1 MKRVVGVV
9 AGVAAL
15 VAGLAVPG
23 GAAASG
29 GAASGGA
36 AAQGRAPWSAAS
48 WSGTS
53 PWHPAM
59 SRRRPWGPP
68 QRPLEW
74 RPCPAEGS
82 SQDVSQGDT
91 SSGGLPGSAVPRRT
105 RQEPTKECATLDVP
119 LDYSEP
125 YGQRI
130 SLALNR
136 IRGTVSRDAN
146 HLGVLLVNPGGP
158 GGEGLSLAG
167 YVAARLPADV
177 AARFDVV
184 GFAPR
189 GVAPSRPALS
199 CADPAR
205 FFAAPRPDNVPRG
218 DADEQVLAGRAQQ
231 YAEGC
236 GNRWAWFLPYLTSE
250 NNARDMDAIRA
261 ALGEDKISYLGYS
274 YGTYLGAVYA
284 TLFPRRVRRL
294 VLDSV
299 VDPEGV
305 WYGANIAQDRS
316 FDRRHRDLLAWLAA
330 HDDVYRLGASEAAV
344 SYAWYAMR
352 ARLRDRPAGGL
363 VGPSELD
370 DVFSN
375 GAYTDRL
382 WPYLGAAFS
391 AYVHRGDPSILVR
404 LFHSEAEIDA
414 EKENAYAVYLGV
426 ECRDAPWPRSWARW
440 HDDTRR
446 LHAEAPFMAWPNAVY
461 NAPCAFWP
469 EKGGTPVKVAGT
481 AQLPPILLIQAQRDA
496 ATPYDGA
503 LRMRRRFPTA
513 RLVTSGG
520 GNHGVS
526 LAGNACVDRYLA
538 AYLRDAS
545 APPQR
550 RGARG
555 AGASCPADPPPRA
568 APVAVAPAAV
578 APANGAAAPG
588 AAAHESAVRR

>member
-23 GAAASG
+23 GAAAQGATPRERPWGEQG
-29 GAASGGA
+29 GEHRAGHGA
-36 AAQGRAPWSAAS
+36 EHRPDHRADHRADHWAGR
-48 WSGTS
+48 
-53 PWHPAM
+53 
-59 SRRRPWGPP
+59 WGPP

-74 RPCPAEGS
+74 RPCP
-82 SQDVSQGDT
+82 SQDALGET
-91 SSGGLPGSAVPRRT
+91 SSGGLLDSAASRTSRDASRGGARREPG
-105 RQEPTKECATLDVP
+105 QECATLDVP

-136 IRGTVSRDAN
+136 IRGTVSRDGN

-199 CADPAR
+199 CVDPAR
-205 FFAAPRPDNVPRG
+205 FFAAPRPDNVPRD
-218 DADEQVLAGRAQQ
+218 DADEQVLAGRARQ

-236 GNRWAWFLPYLTSE
+236 GNRWAWFLPYLTTE

-261 ALGEDKISYLGYS
+261 ALGEDRISYLGYS

-299 VDPEGV
+299 VDPDV
-305 WYGANIAQDRS
+305 DWYDANIAQDRS
-316 FDRRHRDLLAWLAA
+316 FDRRHRDFLAWLAG
-330 HDDVYRLGASEAAV
+330 HDDVYRLGASQAAV
-344 SYAWYAMR
+344 SYAWYALR
-352 ARLRDRPAGGL
+352 ARLRDRPAGGV

-382 WPYLGAAFS
+382 WPYLAAAFS

-426 ECRDAPWPRSWARW
+426 ECRDTPWPRSWARW

-469 EKGGTPVKVAGT
+469 EKGGTPVKVGT

-496 ATPYDGA
+496 ATPYEGA

-538 AYLRDAS
+538 AYLRDAT

-555 AGASCPADPPPRA
+555 TGASCPADPSPRA
-568 APVAVAPAAV
+568 APVDMAT
-578 APANGAAAPG
+578 APG